1 MAPQITYYQLKKLLR
16 KKNPL
21 ICQRNWLPFEFSQ
34 SSIYSMK
41 IQTGSHFCR
50 WHLKFIFLVKIVLA
64 NVASNNLTKKKS
76 CQMNAGQQRF
86 DSIWRENRQIS
97 LKKSQIEFTFPILL
111 FPFSLTGARSWLR
124 LKSVSSS
131 TSFPLVS
138 PRSNHSTVTLRV
150 SILIPET
157 TAEWMRPEKLIRKN
171 REINMSS

>member
-1 MAPQITYYQLKKLLR
+1 MIG
-16 KKNPL
+16 
-21 ICQRNWLPFEFSQ
+21 I
-34 SSIYSMK
+34 
-41 IQTGSHFCR
+41 
-50 WHLKFIFLVKIVLA
+50 HLKFLTQESSYSRFKQERHFLPATFQIQFFREIVLA
-64 NVASNNLTKKKS
+64 SVASNKKKS

-157 TAEWMRPEKLIRKN
+157 TAEWMRPEKLIRKKSLN
-171 REINMSS
+171 QHVIIIAR